1 MASKDR
7 SLKWSPSDVEPLWL
21 AMWEVIDNGDQLDD
35 VNEWRQAVA
44 KHRNDSRLIVGARVD
59 QLYRPGHGLGL
70 ALRLLLLLPSLKYPK
85 RETLFEDALDKT
97 DQTSSASAGYMKKT
111 LQLGNDN
118 GPKDRTASAFL
129 DGIQILLKEA
139 NIDRTT
145 NLLFVD
151 SYDGPDAVFQFRQML
166 GYRDPTIQPLLGKRH
181 QSLPEHALTETVTE
195 LINFIDGTTRSDNE
209 RRSRSPGVAQLTT
222 GALFN
227 AQHQIVSQLMQ
238 QLKDLG
244 EPRPVLVIPVT
255 GDSNNPVSTAENIV
269 PVTPDLH
276 TLVGWIRHFFNEDG
290 NTTGIVGVRP
300 ISENYSMFRA
310 IHELRLAM
318 VRCPAILVF
327 TGIQAAFGKSSAI
340 EHQVADSELVQLLAT
355 LTSDPPICSCDDPK
369 LLDRWHENRI
379 LLVSDDPI
387 LMQIYGD
394 VDILSNYKAAPKPDY
409 LIELCFTLTS
419 DHWLKLPTALELNNA
434 KTISADLQ
442 LCDRLGG
449 SPDEP
454 ALYLLEALINVRGS
468 GLSYEERSDIEVMP
482 ENERVCGYLVALWLN
497 SLRDHDAYDQEL
509 CLLQI
514 LACSPEGFRRGTLER
529 IIHRLRSR
537 LEPTFP
543 TLQVSG
549 LARKINAL
557 LSRFPR
563 LISEHGSDDVRSV
576 DESAHDLELDF
587 ASNGTSR
594 GRRNAGRT
602 VHFPLVDIR
611 RGILDWI
618 GDGNLDKRHYHRLNR
633 AICEEA
639 KQQMNIVLRHS
650 DVDRSPSLRV
660 WRRQFSVIYYGLLSL
675 DIDAKSGTLH
685 VDDGPTCS
693 LGIQEEGK
701 QLWIW
706 LYFFAYRRM
715 VERVPAYNLTR
726 YYGADSL
733 KRTLLVD
740 VFDDPA
746 MLWPSGYQS
755 AAGLTEDSRLKVSRS
770 VSDWCLMPEAL
781 SLVTCISRELPHIGI
796 EGTHWR
802 ALARV
807 CLSLGDSRGV
817 HQVLS
822 RLGKQSLS
830 SGKRT
835 TARDNELTRTKIEL
849 DSLMLGRKLD
859 DERARSSVKVLHRHL
874 GEEINALETEITK
887 TRLYLLDI
895 VNGECDTSPEITGI
909 SQQFTSPNKIVS
921 FCLENNWTSGE
932 MANIVDCLFRI
943 AEHHGIL
950 TMLGEP
956 PIKNVNCEESVLQPG
971 THDPSIDPIFGYVSS
986 LSVSLMAEALR
997 LAIFRN
1003 DPLGSSFFAS
1013 GNTMRQMIRVTLALE
1028 AAVIRSRG
1036 ESVENR
1042 FKMSPFGRLARRQAD
1057 TLTRHLFR
1065 YPREQASNLLIEAE
1079 ILRLQSID
1087 PATRRSRLL
1096 QARALCAEAEPI
1108 ILGLGQELRLRLRLA
1123 MTRAKVHRDLVL
1135 ANEDNDGRYKSL
1147 WEADVRLLE
1156 VHPITKRFGYWSK
1169 RSAKR
1174 SNELNEHNA

>member
-1 MASKDR
+1 M
-7 SLKWSPSDVEPLWL
+7 L
-21 AMWEVIDNGDQLDD
+21 N
-35 VNEWRQAVA
+35 
-44 KHRNDSRLIVGARVD
+44 
-59 QLYRPGHGLGL
+59 
-70 ALRLLLLLPSLKYPK
+70 YPK
-85 RETLFEDALDKT
+85 RDTLFEVALNKT
-97 DQTSSASAGYMKKT
+97 GQTSGPSAEYMKKT
-111 LQLGNDN
+111 LQLGNSD
-118 GPKDRTASAFL
+118 GPKDNTASAFL
-129 DGIQILLKEA
+129 DGIRVLLKDA
-139 NIDRTT
+139 NIDITT
-145 NLLFVD
+145 DSLFVD
-151 SYDGPDAVFQFRQML
+151 SYDGPDAVLQFRQML
-166 GYRDPTIQPLLGKRH
+166 GSRDPTIQPLLGKTY
-181 QSLPEHALTETVTE
+181 QSLPKHALAETVAE
-195 LINFIDGTTRSDNE
+195 LIEFIDGTTRSDDE

-222 GALFN
+222 GAVFN
-227 AQHQIVSQLMQ
+227 AQRQIVSQLMQ

-244 EPRPVLVIPVT
+244 EPRPVLVLPVT
-255 GDSNNPVSTAENIV
+255 GDSNNPIPTGENIV
-269 PVTPDLH
+269 PVTPDVH
-276 TLVGWIRHFFNEDG
+276 TLVGWIQHFFAKG
-290 NTTGIVGVRP
+290 GSTAGITGVKP
-300 ISENYSMFRA
+300 ISEDYSMYRV

-369 LLDRWHENRI
+369 LLDRWRENRI

-387 LMQIYGD
+387 LSQIYGD

-409 LIELCFTLTS
+409 LSESCFTLTS
-419 DHWLKLPTALELNNA
+419 DHWLELPTELELKNA
-434 KTISADLQ
+434 KTISVNLQ
-442 LCDRLGG
+442 RCDRLGIL
-449 SPDEP
+449 PDEL

-468 GLSYEERSDIEVMP
+468 GLSYEEISHINTIP
-482 ENERVCGYLVALWLN
+482 ENKRVCGYLVALWLD
-497 SLRDHDAYDQEL
+497 SLRDHETDNDANYQQL

-529 IIHRLRSR
+529 IIHRLRSSQ
-537 LEPTFP
+537 EPTFP
-543 TLQVSG
+543 TLQVFG
-549 LARKINAL
+549 LPRKIDTL

-587 ASNGTSR
+587 ASSGTSR

-602 VHFPLVDIR
+602 LHFPLVDIR
-611 RGILDWI
+611 RGILDWMS
-618 GDGNLDKRHYHRLNR
+618 DDNLDKRHYHRLNR

-639 KQQMNIVLRHS
+639 KQQMNVVLRHS
-650 DVDRSPSLRV
+650 EVDRSPSLRV
-660 WRRQFSVIYYGLLSL
+660 WRRQFSVIYCGLLSL
-675 DIDAKSGTLH
+675 DLDAKSGTLH
-685 VDDGPTCS
+685 VDDGPSCS

-701 QLWIW
+701 ELWIW
-706 LYFFAYRRM
+706 LYSFAYRRM
-715 VERVPAYNLTR
+715 IERVPAYNLTR

-746 MLWPSGYQS
+746 MLWPVGYQS

-770 VSDWCLMPEAL
+770 VSDWCLLPEKL
-781 SLVTCISRELPHIGI
+781 SLVTCISSDLPHIGI

-830 SGKRT
+830 SCGRT
-835 TARDNELTRTKIEL
+835 TARDNELIRTKIEL
-849 DSLMLGRKLD
+849 DSLMLGRKPD
-859 DERARSSVKVLHRHL
+859 DERARSSVKILHRHL
-874 GEEINALETEITK
+874 GEEFDALETEITK
-887 TRLYLLDI
+887 TRQYLLDI
-895 VNGECDTSPEITGI
+895 VNGECDPTLEITGL
-909 SQQFTSPNKIVS
+909 SLQFTSPNKIIS
-921 FCLENNWTSGE
+921 FCIENDWTAGE

-950 TMLGEP
+950 TTLEEP
-956 PIKNVNCEESVLQPG
+956 PIQNVDCEESVLLPG
-971 THDPSIDPIFGYVSS
+971 THDPSVDPIFGYASS

-997 LAIFRN
+997 LAIFRS

-1013 GNTMRQMIRVTLALE
+1013 GNTIRQMIRVCLALE
-1028 AAVIRSRG
+1028 AAIIRSRD

-1057 TLTRHLFR
+1057 TLTRHLFP

-1087 PATRRSRLL
+1087 PVARRSRLL

-1123 MTRAKVHRDLVL
+1123 MTRAKVHRDLVQ

-1156 VHPITKRFGYWSK
+1156 IHPITKRFGYWSK

-1174 SNELNEHNA
+1174 SYELNSYNAQ